1 MINKKGYLTRHWVI
15 AAVLFS
21 VIISLYIIQMQ
32 AVAISYNDEDLL
44 NEDFARHYDKLTNIT
59 SGVETIKDTTVSG
72 EGLSFRGLFDVT
84 FGAAFTAVQLVF
96 SSLSLFGSMSV
107 DVIADFTF
115 LDRTV
120 VGIFF
125 TSVLT
130 IITISLVWVWLSS
143 IARGKF

>member
-1 MINKKGYLTRHWVI
+1 MFIEFCKSKLAHGSITDAHLHYEGSITI
-15 AAVLFS
+15 
-21 VIISLYIIQMQ
+21 
-32 AVAISYNDEDLL
+32 DEDLL
-44 NEDFARHYDKLTNIT
+44 NEDFAAHYDKFTNVT
-59 SGVETIKDTTVSG
+59 DGVETIKDTTASG

-84 FGAAFTAVQLVF
+84 FGAAFTAIQLVF
-96 SSLSLFGSMSV
+96 CSLGLFGSMSV

-120 VGIFF
+120 VSLFF
-125 TSVLT
+125 TGVFT